1 MTSRERVRRAV
12 LFQGPDRVPIDLP
25 EPYGTDFLQH
35 VGIDP
40 DPSWQP
46 KIDTET
52 RWEDEWGSIWEKL
65 PGDVTMGQVK
75 YHPLSDYSHLQEFRF
90 PDYKNPQRYETARK
104 VISENKEE
112 KFVLAGIPFS
122 IIHRLEYLRGHQEAW
137 TDSYLHPRELEE
149 LLDRLADIAI
159 DSIENLASL
168 GVDGII
174 SADDWGLQDRPMLAP
189 EIFRKFFKPRYNR
202 VYSFAHQQG
211 MLTFLHSCGY
221 IIDLL
226 EDFIEAKL
234 DLIQMDQQENMGV
247 ERLSELF
254 GGRLCFWC
262 PVDIQKTLQTDDP
275 AKVEAAAKEYIEK
288 LGSFGGGFVAGYYG
302 SNEAIGVDP
311 ELQAVACRAFM
322 KYGDPAPT
330 RYVTA

>member
-40 DPSWQP
+40 DPNWQP

-75 YHPLSDYSHLQEFRF
+75 YHPLSDYSRLQGFRF
-90 PDYKNPQRYETARK
+90 PDYKNPHRYETARK
-104 VISENKEE
+104 VISENRQE

-137 TDSYLHPRELEE
+137 TDSYLHPEDLER

-174 SADDWGLQDRPMLAP
+174 SCDDWGLQDRPMLAP
-189 EIFRKFFKPRYNR
+189 KIFRKFFQPRYKR

-226 EDFIEAKL
+226 EDFIEAEL

-247 ERLSELF
+247 ERLAELF

-262 PVDIQKTLQTDDP
+262 PVDIQNTMVKGTGEDVRNY
-275 AKVEAAAKEYIEK
+275 AKYLIE
-288 LGSFGGGFVAGYYG
+288 SFGKFNGGFVAKWYG
-302 SNEAIGVDP
+302 SPEAVGHTREKI
-311 ELQAVACRAFM
+311 EAMSEAFIE
-322 KYGDPAPT
+322 YGGLIYQKAQ
-330 RYVTA
+330 